1 MQTYGLLQED
11 MQTAV
16 MAEVRKR
23 KTMKQASKRHRLI
36 SANTVSTKFAY
47 CIMWF
52 PDKQTI
58 IEIVVYSYFTSFM
71 KRFISV

>member
-23 KTMKQASKRHRLI
+23 KTMKQAW
-36 SANTVSTKFAY
+36 AY
-47 CIMWF
+47 VILR
-52 PDKQTI
+52 KKNKNKKIQ
-58 IEIVVYSYFTSFM
+58 
-71 KRFISV
+71 